1 MLARANTVKLRRGLI
16 KKKNVFLKLESKGKL
31 KLFNGYGTSGILL
44 PTVAM
49 VGTVAGTY
57 AFDVE
62 NYILQK
68 HSGELKRIKSLTL
81 KKDMIEYFSD
91 CPKLFEKIDNKEFS
105 KQDIKAISAFYN
117 SDCL

>member
-1 MLARANTVKLRRGLI
+1 MCC
-16 KKKNVFLKLESKGKL
+16 NVI
-31 KLFNGYGTSGILL
+31 NGYGTPVILA
-44 PTVAM
+44 PTSAM
-49 VGTVAGTY
+49 GVTVAGTY
-57 AFDVE
+57 TFDVE

-68 HSGELKRIKSLTL
+68 EDGELKRIKSLTF

-91 CPKLFEKIDNKEFS
+91 CPKLIEKIDNKEFS